1 MGAATNKQS
10 SNSDASLAARDAG
23 PKARYLNDVAASR
36 LMPDTA
42 QGMAIEHVE
51 KIYQDLTSREHP
63 RPVGLIGKILNACN
77 PRTRTVRGLY
87 LWGRVGRGKTYIVDS
102 FFNCLNSD
110 RKLRIHFHSFMLK
123 IHGELK
129 ELPNEAD
136 PLAII
141 GRRWARDIRLLCLDE
156 FHVGD
161 ITDAMILGNLLSTL
175 FDNGVTLVATSN
187 EAPQDLYP
195 GGLQRE
201 RFLPAI
207 ELLEKHLEVVELVGN
222 VDYRLRALR
231 QAEVYYSPHT
241 GDVNDILATRF
252 TDIASGPGV
261 TAATVEI
268 DGRIIATCR
277 HADGVVWFDFETL
290 CGGARATRDYIEIAL
305 CYHTV
310 VLSNVPAMDDDM
322 TDAARRFINLI
333 DELYD
338 RNVKLVMSAERA
350 PEGLYKGNR
359 LIGAFKRTTSRLREM
374 QSHEYLARPHLC
386 D

>member
-1 MGAATNKQS
+1 MSAATNKQS
-10 SNSDASLAARDAG
+10 LNSGVSPAVRRVG
-23 PKARYLNDVAASR
+23 PKSRYRNDLAASR
-36 LMPDTA
+36 LIPDTA

-51 KIYQDLTSREHP
+51 KLYQDLTSRERL
-63 RPVGLIGKILNACN
+63 RPVGLMGKILKACN
-77 PRTRTVRGLY
+77 PRTETVRGLY
-87 LWGRVGRGKTYIVDS
+87 LWGRVGRGKTYIIDS
-102 FFNCLNSD
+102 FFDCLNSD
-110 RKLRIHFHSFMLK
+110 QKLRIHFHSFMLK
-123 IHGELK
+123 VHRDLK
-129 ELPNEAD
+129 ELPNETD

-161 ITDAMILGNLLSTL
+161 ITDAMILGSLLDTL

-195 GGLQRE
+195 GGLQRD

-207 ELLEKHLEVVELVGN
+207 ELLEKHLEVVELAGN

-231 QAEVYYSPHT
+231 QADVYYNPHT
-241 GDVNDILATRF
+241 KDVNDILATRF
-252 TDIASGPGV
+252 SDIASDPGV
-261 TAATVEI
+261 TAATIEI
-268 DGRIIATCR
+268 DGRTIATCR
-277 HADGVVWFDFETL
+277 HADGVVWFDFDTL
-290 CGGARATRDYIEIAL
+290 CSGARATRDYIEIAL

-310 VLSNVPAMDDDM
+310 VLSNVPVMDDDVS
-322 TDAARRFINLI
+322 DAARRFINLI

-338 RNVKLVMSAERA
+338 RNVKLVISAESA
-350 PEGLYKGNR
+350 PEGLYRGNR
-359 LIGAFKRTTSRLREM
+359 LVGAFKRTTSRLREM

>member
-1 MGAATNKQS
+1 M
-10 SNSDASLAARDAG
+10 
-23 PKARYLNDVAASR
+23 
-36 LMPDTA
+36 
-42 QGMAIEHVE
+42 
-51 KIYQDLTSREHP
+51 
-63 RPVGLIGKILNACN
+63 GKILNACN
-77 PRTRTVRGLY
+77 PRTETVRGLY
-87 LWGRVGRGKTYIVDS
+87 LWGRVGRGKTYIIDS
-102 FFNCLNSD
+102 FFDCLNDD

-123 IHGELK
+123 VHRELK

-161 ITDAMILGNLLSTL
+161 ITDAMILGNLLNTL

-187 EAPQDLYP
+187 EPPKDLYP
-195 GGLQRE
+195 GGLQRD

-207 ELLEKHLEVVELVGN
+207 ELLEKHLEVVELAGN

-231 QAEVYYSPHT
+231 QADVYYNPHT
-241 GDVNDILATRF
+241 KDVNDILATRF
-252 TDIASGPGV
+252 IDIASEPGV
-261 TAATVEI
+261 TSATVEI
-268 DGRIIATCR
+268 DGRAIPACR

-310 VLSNVPAMDDDM
+310 VLSNVPVMDNDVS
-322 TDAARRFINLI
+322 DAARRFINLI

-350 PEGLYKGNR
+350 PEGLYRGNR
-359 LIGAFKRTTSRLREM
+359 LVGAFKRTTSRLREM